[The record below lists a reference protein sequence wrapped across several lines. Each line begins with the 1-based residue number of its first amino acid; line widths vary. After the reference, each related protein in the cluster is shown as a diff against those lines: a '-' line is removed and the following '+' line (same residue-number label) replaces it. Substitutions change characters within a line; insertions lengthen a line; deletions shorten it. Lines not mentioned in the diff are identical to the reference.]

1 MFHTNN
7 NIELN
12 SFTDDDID
20 ERTVSEVTKS
30 KFNTV
35 IEEEASDQ
43 NVKIKVKRKES
54 GPSPESE

>member
-7 NIELN
+7 NIELK